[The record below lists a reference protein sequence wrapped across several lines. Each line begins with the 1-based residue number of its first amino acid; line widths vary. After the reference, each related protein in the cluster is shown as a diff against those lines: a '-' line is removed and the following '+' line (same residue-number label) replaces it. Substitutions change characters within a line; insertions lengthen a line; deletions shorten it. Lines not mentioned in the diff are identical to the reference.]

1 VQGRIT
7 VGEGN
12 IMLRQVVAS
21 LLEKGNKRILLNLR
35 GVGYIDSSGLGELV
49 RTHTTLGRQGG
60 EMKMTNLSP
69 KVQELLETTR
79 LNKVLEIY
87 KDEDSALESFR
98 PAVSG
103 ASG

>member
-1 VQGRIT
+1 
-7 VGEGN
+7 
-12 IMLRQVVAS
+12 
-21 LLEKGNKRILLNLR
+21 
-35 GVGYIDSSGLGELV
+35 
-49 RTHTTLGRQGG
+49 
-60 EMKMTNLSP
+60 MKMTNLSP